1 VHALASDGLASHP
14 RPPSCRAGGE
24 DAQGKE
30 PMLGTDRLI
39 DAVRGRKQSVVYV
52 GAAALALAG
61 AGTANAATIGITA
74 AGHKA
79 ATPIA
84 AHTMA
89 MTYATGAHGST
100 DPRPETAAKPAV
112 HPSSLAA
119 ARHHRTLRQHRTWH
133 HRAWHHGV
141 WKHGARHHRTDVDSW
156 GAVMAELNWQTNPAA
171 ARQGEVPMAD
181 QLMPTALS
189 GPQSYMPISPAQY
202 ANATTIVQQAL
213 AKRMGLR
220 SAVVAVA
227 TAMQES
233 ELINVNYGTS
243 DSLGLFQQQP
253 DDGWGTAAQV
263 MDPQYAADAFL
274 NALGTYQANNPYWAS
289 QPLYQAAQAVQGSA
303 FPYAYAQWEAQA
315 AQLVKSIALQLPV

>member
-1 VHALASDGLASHP
+1 MRSPATAWRAIPVRLG
-14 RPPSCRAGGE
+14 RAGGE
-24 DAQGKE
+24 DAQRKE

-39 DAVRGRKQSVVYV
+39 DAVRGRKQSVVYL

-61 AGTANAATIGITA
+61 AGTANAATIGAMAT
-74 AGHKA
+74 GHKA
-79 ATPIA
+79 ATPVA
-84 AHTMA
+84 AQASTMA
-89 MTYATGAHGST
+89 FTYATGAHGTS
-100 DPRPETAAKPAV
+100 DHRPPTAPKSAA
-112 HPSSLAA
+112 HPSSLATA
-119 ARHHRTLRQHRTWH
+119 RDHRALRHHGARHHRAWHHRVRHHRTWH
-133 HRAWHHGV
+133 HRA
-141 WKHGARHHRTDVDSW
+141 DVDSW
-156 GAVMAELNWQTNPAA
+156 SAVMAELNWETNPAA
-171 ARQGEVPMAD
+171 ARHGEMPMAD
-181 QLMPTALS
+181 QLTPTALS
-189 GPQSYMPISPAQY
+189 GPQSYMPISPAQF

-213 AKRMGLR
+213 ARHMGLR

-274 NALGTYQANNPYWAS
+274 SALATYQANNPSWAS

-303 FPYAYAQWEAQA
+303 FPFAYAQWEAQA
-315 AQLVKSIALQLPV
+315 AQLVKSIAMQLPV

>member
-1 VHALASDGLASHP
+1 
-14 RPPSCRAGGE
+14 
-24 DAQGKE
+24 
-30 PMLGTDRLI
+30 MLGTDRLI
-39 DAVRGRKQSVVYV
+39 DAVRGHKQSVAYV

-61 AGTANAATIGITA
+61 AGTANAATIGATA
-74 AGHKA
+74 TGHKA

-84 AHTMA
+84 AQTMA
-89 MTYATGAHGST
+89 LTYATGAHGSGG
-100 DPRPETAAKPAV
+100 RPPTSPNSAA

-119 ARHHRTLRQHRTWH
+119 ARHHRTLRHR
-133 HRAWHHGV
+133 RAWHHRP
-141 WKHGARHHRTDVDSW
+141 RHHRADVNSW
-156 GAVMAELNWQTNPAA
+156 GAVMDELNWQTNPAA
-171 ARQGEVPMAD
+171 ASHGELPMAD
-181 QLMPTALS
+181 QLLPTALS
-189 GPQSYMPISPAQY
+189 GPQSYMQISPAQY

-243 DSLGLFQQQP
+243 ESLGLFQQQP

-274 NALGTYQANNPYWAS
+274 NALATYQANNPSWAS
-289 QPLYQAAQAVQGSA
+289 QPLYQAAQGVQGSA
-303 FPYAYAQWEAQA
+303 FPFAYAQWEAQA
-315 AQLVKSIALQLPV
+315 AQLVKSITMQLAV